1 MTSRRRARETLAASN
16 TSSASTVLKLS
27 SMSSIGTATTPR
39 RRATN
44 ASTLFAARPGS
55 PSGSSG
61 SPTTIRSAPWPL
73 TTAAIASRSRWPPRR
88 GMVCS
93 GCAVS
98 PSPSVTATPMRR
110 APRSIAITLPGTA
123 VVYTVAMADQP
134 KDPAGDPAAPPGAP
148 QIQIDVD
155 ETTAQGSYSNLVL
168 INHNENEFVL
178 DFAYIQPSAPR
189 ARVRARIISS
199 PRHTKRLLRALEHNV
214 RRYEERFGRIEEP
227 EPMSIPTMPSGGL
240 IS

>member
-1 MTSRRRARETLAASN
+1 
-16 TSSASTVLKLS
+16 
-27 SMSSIGTATTPR
+27 
-39 RRATN
+39 
-44 ASTLFAARPGS
+44 
-55 PSGSSG
+55 
-61 SPTTIRSAPWPL
+61 
-73 TTAAIASRSRWPPRR
+73 
-88 GMVCS
+88 
-93 GCAVS
+93 
-98 PSPSVTATPMRR
+98 
-110 APRSIAITLPGTA
+110 
-123 VVYTVAMADQP
+123 MADQP
-134 KDPAGDPAAPPGAP
+134 KGAPGAETAPSSAP

-155 ETTAQGSYSNLVL
+155 ETTAQGAYSNLVL

-227 EPMSIPTMPSGGL
+227 EPMSIPPLPPGGL

>member
-1 MTSRRRARETLAASN
+1 M
-16 TSSASTVLKLS
+16 
-27 SMSSIGTATTPR
+27 
-39 RRATN
+39 
-44 ASTLFAARPGS
+44 
-55 PSGSSG
+55 
-61 SPTTIRSAPWPL
+61 
-73 TTAAIASRSRWPPRR
+73 
-88 GMVCS
+88 
-93 GCAVS
+93 
-98 PSPSVTATPMRR
+98 
-110 APRSIAITLPGTA
+110 TLPATA

-134 KDPAGDPAAPPGAP
+134 KGPTGDPAAPQGTP

-155 ETTAQGSYSNLVL
+155 ETTAQGAYSNLVL

-227 EPMSIPTMPSGGL
+227 EPMPIPPMPSGGL